1 MRRDMLGS
9 AGGSNEVVEKKPLAT
24 GGGGTMIE
32 QKVRSAPRPV
42 FMRSSPF
49 FLRACTS
56 SC

>member
-32 QKVRSAPRPV
+32 QKVRSAPRP
-42 FMRSSPF
+42 FSCAPSSR
-49 FLRACTS
+49 LHLE

>member
-9 AGGSNEVVEKKPLAT
+9 AGGSNEVEKKPLAT

-32 QKVRSAPRPV
+32 QKVRSAPLFHALLAV
-42 FMRSSPF
+42 